1 MNLFADYVEPFTT
14 WLRIHPD
21 WALFI
26 TFIISFSE
34 SLAIIGSIIP
44 GSVTMT
50 AIGILAGSG
59 IMRIDLTLLF
69 ACIGAILGD
78 GVSYI
83 LGYILRDRLP
93 TLWPFKRYPSWL
105 EYGKN
110 FFARH
115 GGKSI
120 LLGRFVGPLRSIIP
134 VIAGMLHMPK
144 LEFIIA
150 NIGSGIAWSIVY
162 VMPGIL
168 LGAASVQLSTE
179 QATRLFILVLLIL
192 AFVWLSSRIIKW
204 LVLRTQ
210 VFFETTV
217 HDAWYSAKKT
227 KRFGNI
233 LHYITPPHEINHQ
246 NTVALIVL
254 GVMCIYLFVLLIT
267 GFLNELNSP
276 IYFFFQSIRT
286 QYFDSFFILGILAI
300 SPLPVLILVLS
311 TGLLLFIKHEN
322 RTLMYLSSINLT
334 GILLTYFFN
343 NFISLSI
350 PIDAIINQPQE
361 TFINPS
367 LAMATAN
374 LLFLSM
380 LLRKQKST
388 QLTRTFQ
395 LGIISLLILCG
406 FAHLYLGDNLTSS
419 IIASFSLGLCIYFFH
434 WIFYRCK
441 KRKYIPIKIPFI
453 CFICIAILFTGLNY
467 KKTKMTYKLRTQQY
481 VLSNH
486 AWWNQ
491 EKPLLPIY
499 TTNRIGQ
506 PTGVFN
512 IQYMGSIHRFEQALK
527 THGWKKQKDSFLE
540 LLLIQTDKKARKI
553 QGASYKTQL
562 YQSQKPDLI
571 MTYLPSNKE
580 PQLVLRLWQSNYHL
594 LNHTHPLWI
603 GSIQPYSFGAV
614 DKLTNALDTFEI
626 NTLALPPRQYK
637 KFSST
642 SFSSI
647 LIVREVH

>member
-254 GVMCIYLFVLLIT
+254 GVMCIYLFVIDN
-267 GFLNELNSP
+267 GFKCFYRNT
-276 IYFFFQSIRT
+276 F
-286 QYFDSFFILGILAI
+286 LA
-300 SPLPVLILVLS
+300 SNDYP
-311 TGLLLFIKHEN
+311 N
-322 RTLMYLSSINLT
+322 RSV
-334 GILLTYFFN
+334 
-343 NFISLSI
+343 SI
-350 PIDAIINQPQE
+350 PIMERHLERANKRPNLE
-361 TFINPS
+361 TIS
-367 LAMATAN
+367 YSTKVQ
-374 LLFLSM
+374 
-380 LLRKQKST
+380 LR
-388 QLTRTFQ
+388 
-395 LGIISLLILCG
+395 LGSR
-406 FAHLYLGDNLTSS
+406 LGRS
-419 IIASFSLGLCIYFFH
+419 
-434 WIFYRCK
+434 
-441 KRKYIPIKIPFI
+441 PIK
-453 CFICIAILFTGLNY
+453 CIF
-467 KKTKMTYKLRTQQY
+467 Q
-481 VLSNH
+481 
-486 AWWNQ
+486 
-491 EKPLLPIY
+491 
-499 TTNRIGQ
+499 
-506 PTGVFN
+506 
-512 IQYMGSIHRFEQALK
+512 
-527 THGWKKQKDSFLE
+527 
-540 LLLIQTDKKARKI
+540 
-553 QGASYKTQL
+553 
-562 YQSQKPDLI
+562 
-571 MTYLPSNKE
+571 
-580 PQLVLRLWQSNYHL
+580 
-594 LNHTHPLWI
+594 
-603 GSIQPYSFGAV
+603 
-614 DKLTNALDTFEI
+614 
-626 NTLALPPRQYK
+626 
-637 KFSST
+637 
-642 SFSSI
+642 
-647 LIVREVH
+647 